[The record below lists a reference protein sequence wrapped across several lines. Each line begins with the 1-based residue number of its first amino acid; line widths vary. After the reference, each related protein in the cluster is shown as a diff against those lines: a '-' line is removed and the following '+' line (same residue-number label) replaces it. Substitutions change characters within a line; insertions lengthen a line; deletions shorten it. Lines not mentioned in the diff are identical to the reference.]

1 VVLRRAAAANT
12 IERARRR
19 RRRRRRRERERERDE
34 GATGSERREKVE
46 MPEVPFI

>member
-1 VVLRRAAAANT
+1 VVLRRAAAADT

-19 RRRRRRRERERERDE
+19 RRRRREREREKDE
-34 GATGSERREKVE
+34 GATGRERREKVQ